1 MSHPEGRNARET
13 RPLIQLV
20 GLLLILTSLVVT
32 AWWIGSGRVRTG
44 SAVALCALGIVAVCA
59 GMFVMLQERLV
70 AVTVQHVGTL
80 NAAGQQVTRT
90 AQEVAS
96 LKDRIDAQSATVT
109 RVTSEVTRQHE
120 EATATLAAL
129 DQALQQGQQAVAEL
143 QASTRFNAQV
153 LAAQHDDRHAYDQL
167 WQWSED
173 ERYPFRQA
181 AVHTVQTIMDQH
193 NPMLLPTGFPVPWKA
208 DVDPHRLSVDQ
219 LQAYMAQASRAFRIG
234 VLEFVWDQR
243 TDLSTKARL
252 QFLADV
258 LRHDQ
263 SLEVVEYAGRYFA
276 QGTGDKFKPL
286 AIPQHLQ
293 WWQEHQGSI
302 E

>member
-1 MSHPEGRNARET
+1 M
-13 RPLIQLV
+13 
-20 GLLLILTSLVVT
+20 LLILTSLVVT
-32 AWWIGSGRVRTG
+32 AWWIGSGRARAG

-80 NAAGQQVTRT
+80 NAAGQQATRT

-109 RVTSEVTRQHE
+109 RVASEVTRQHE
-120 EATATLAAL
+120 EATAKLAAL
-129 DQALQQGQQAVAEL
+129 DHALQQGERAIAEL
-143 QASTRFNAQV
+143 QAYTRFNAQV
-153 LAAQHDDRHAYDQL
+153 LAAQNDDRHAYEQL
-167 WQWSED
+167 WHWSED
-173 ERYPFRQA
+173 ERFPFRQA
-181 AVHTVQTIMDQH
+181 AAHTVQTIMDQH
-193 NPMLLPTGFPVPWKA
+193 NPMLISTGFPVPWKA

-219 LQAYMAQASRAFRIG
+219 LQAYMAQASPAFRIG
-234 VLEFVWDQR
+234 VLEFVWDKR
-243 TDLSTKARL
+243 TDLPRKVRL

-276 QGTGDKFKPL
+276 QGTGDKLQPL
-286 AIPQHLQ
+286 AIAQHLQ
-293 WWQEHQGSI
+293 WWHEYQGSI